1 MSIGHLEVSAE
12 VQFNSWW
19 KLYHFWSTNS
29 LKEQVSFIWI
39 QVIFISMLGLKIHSF
54 RKNWSRRSLLWCHVA
69 LRELVRL
76 SDDLVKRWF
85 CQWDIWS
92 IQLNSNWTAGENWWL
107 IFFKRQWTFFLM
119 YNLEGYS
126 FRKNCLWKSP
136 KLLHVVLRQLLRQS
150 FVFASRLL
158 FGSDGIEGPT
168 EIQLKGWWKLYSL
181 CSSSCF
187 VTLLKS
193 HFGMGVLL

>member
-1 MSIGHLEVSAE
+1 MGPGFSPLLQTVLLETAQTLNCLSNLILLSIGHLEGPAE
-12 VQFNSWW
+12 AQLNSWW

-29 LKEQVSFIWI
+29 LKEQVSFNWI

-92 IQLNSNWTAGENWWL
+92 IQLNS
-107 IFFKRQWTFFLM
+107 
-119 YNLEGYS
+119 
-126 FRKNCLWKSP
+126 
-136 KLLHVVLRQLLRQS
+136 
-150 FVFASRLL
+150 
-158 FGSDGIEGPT
+158 
-168 EIQLKGWWKLYSL
+168 WWKLVAN
-181 CSSSCF
+181 F
-187 VTLLKS
+187 T
-193 HFGMGVLL
+193 